1 MAHVAGQMCSTE
13 VKPTSIKDN
22 YYSVGWKSP
31 IILNKYLSPDW
42 WTDSGGYLHS
52 NGEIF
57 LKLLSMKVSHNY
69 GKHLQDRYEYTR
81 EILYKR
87 KVQSNSQRKEAL
99 YSRPKFQHLQ
109 YKFKT
114 DILVC
119 VIANR
124 RSLISY
130 NIE

>member
-1 MAHVAGQMCSTE
+1 MCSTE

-57 LKLLSMKVSHNY
+57 LKTI
-69 GKHLQDRYEYTR
+69 KHESKPQLW
-81 EILYKR
+81 
-87 KVQSNSQRKEAL
+87 
-99 YSRPKFQHLQ
+99 
-109 YKFKT
+109 KT
-114 DILVC
+114 LVGQ
-119 VIANR
+119 I
-124 RSLISY
+124 
-130 NIE
+130 